1 MANTPTFLWH
11 DYETW
16 GANPRVD
23 RASQFAAI
31 RTDENLNIVDEPI
44 MLYCR
49 PTLDCLPH
57 PEAVLITGITPQKAE
72 QAGLNEA
79 EFFKKIQHEFAKPA
93 TCGVGYNSLR
103 FDDEVTRF
111 GFYRNFIDPYAHTWQ
126 NGNSRWDILDLMRI
140 THALRPEGINWP
152 TREDGL
158 PSFKLEHLTAANNID
173 HAGAHDALVDVKA
186 TIAIAKLIKQKQPRL
201 FNFYFALRNK
211 AVAEKQLSLNHP
223 KILLHVSGM
232 FPADLGCIAPIIP
245 LMRHPSN
252 SNEIICYNLRISP
265 KTLLTLDTD
274 RIAEKLYTPILNLA
288 EGDERIALKGVHI
301 NKSPALAPVNTL
313 SASQAK
319 KWKIDWQEIED
330 NYQLLMSDQTLLE
343 RLTQVYSQ
351 KTDFGDTD
359 ADSDLYNGF
368 IDNADRQRCNQLLS
382 LQPSQLAS
390 WTADYFKDKR
400 LQTLLPRYKAR
411 NYPEI
416 LDTEEIR
423 QWQAFCQAR
432 LVDGEFGCN
441 LTLEQ
446 FQQALISLAQ
456 GDLLERDQKLLDQLS
471 QWVQQ
476 RFMGLG

>member
-1 MANTPTFLWH
+1 MSKLTFLWH

-16 GANPRVD
+16 GANPRQD

-31 RTDENLNIVDEPI
+31 RTDENLNIIDAPI

-72 QAGLNEA
+72 QKGLNEA
-79 EFFKKIQHEFAKPA
+79 DFFHKIQEEFAKPQ

-126 NGNSRWDILDLMRI
+126 NGNSRWDILDLMRM

-152 TREDGL
+152 ERDDGL
-158 PSFKLEHLTAANNID
+158 PSFKLEHLTAANNIE

-186 TIAIAKLIKQKQPRL
+186 TIEIAKLIKQKQPRL
-201 FNFYFALRNK
+201 FDFYFSLRNK
-211 AVAEKQLSLNHP
+211 AEAEKQLALNNP
-223 KILLHVSGM
+223 KVLLHISGM

-245 LMRHPSN
+245 LMRHPTN

-265 KTLLTLDTD
+265 KAMLKLDAES
-274 RIAEKLYTPILNLA
+274 IAEKLYTPSLNLA
-288 EGDERIALKGVHI
+288 DGEERIALKGVHI
-301 NKSPALAPVNTL
+301 NKSPALAPIKTL
-313 SASQAK
+313 SAEQAK
-319 KWKIDWQEIED
+319 KWQIDWEEIEK
-330 NYQLLMSDQTLLE
+330 NHQLLMSDQTLLE
-343 RLTQVYSQ
+343 KLSKVYSQ
-351 KTDFGDTD
+351 KADFGGSD

-368 IDNADRQRCNQLLS
+368 IDNADRQRCNQLLALS
-382 LQPSQLAS
+382 SEQLAN
-390 WTADYFKDKR
+390 WTPDYFNDKR

-411 NYPEI
+411 NYPES
-416 LDTEEIR
+416 LTEGETR
-423 QWQAFCQAR
+423 QWQEFCRAR
-432 LVDGEFGCN
+432 LIDGEFGCD

-446 FQQALISLAQ
+446 FQQALMSLAQ
-456 GDLLERDQKLLDQLS
+456 SDLDERDQTLLDQLS

-476 RFMGLG
+476 RFMGIG